1 MQSANRKY
9 HLGRTLPK
17 ENSNGIHINYLTRDP
32 TMALNYLTQILKHGN
47 RIMCFGPSGME
58 HVSILS
64 QNKHSFFLN
73 LHLVS
78 ITKQNFMMNRG
89 KNILLNII
97 HQTIRSI

>member
-1 MQSANRKY
+1 MYQMLSSVQSAKRKY

-58 HVSILS
+58 HVSLLS
-64 QNKHSFFLN
+64 QNKHSFFKSPSGVN
-73 LHLVS
+73 NQ
-78 ITKQNFMMNRG
+78 TKFYDESR
-89 KNILLNII
+89 KKYIA
-97 HQTIRSI
+97 